1 MSYIEIPVSEFSFKG
16 LKDSNFIGK
25 IMHAKKDKP
34 LV

>member
-1 MSYIEIPVSEFSFKG
+1 

-34 LV
+34 LVWKLRGKVIAW